1 MLIFAVMRKFEGVTH
16 RAERRAIC
24 PLSNAYHPER
34 WTLPGDR
41 H

>member
-1 MLIFAVMRKFEGVTH
+1 MLIFAVMHKFEGVTH
-16 RAERRAIC
+16 RAERALC